1 MRSRTG
7 NFEEGSGR
15 DERAVRVEE
24 SHGSSRVEGKGED
37 DLAGGAGR
45 AER

>member
-7 NFEEGSGR
+7 NFEEGSESV
-15 DERAVRVEE
+15 ERAVRVEE
-24 SHGSSRVEGKGED
+24 SQGSSRVKGKGEE
-37 DLAGGAGR
+37 DLAGGVGR